1 MLVLKAMKK
10 MLHTFA
16 IILFAL
22 TQLCAPLVH
31 AHVDGMQS
39 DSSFHVH
46 EIPRDLPF
54 IGLSQCHIEQYES
67 QAITIPDQHQH
78 NDALVVPDFRTSSA
92 HPLVAGL
99 TLIPTGSFAAFSSAP
114 LSYHIPHTQA
124 PPQSS

>member
-1 MLVLKAMKK
+1 MKK
-10 MLHTFA
+10 TLHTLA
-16 IILFAL
+16 IMLFAL

-54 IGLSQCHIEQYES
+54 VGVAQCHIEQYES
-67 QAITIPDQHQH
+67 QAITIPDQNQH
-78 NDALVVPDFRTSSA
+78 NDALVVPDFCTSST
-92 HPLVAGL
+92 HPLVVGL
-99 TLIPTGSFAAFSSAP
+99 TLISIGPFAAFSSAP

-124 PPQSS
+124 PPEPS